1 MSRHLLA
8 CLGDIGPRFADALG
22 GVFLFS
28 DFDGTLAPIVPEP
41 ALAQMRP
48 ELRNL
53 LVDLSSRPGFRM
65 AIVSGRA
72 LGDLRRHVGLKNL
85 IYSGNH
91 GLEIDGPGIAF
102 VHPSSVEGRPRMA
115 ALAETLARR
124 LAQIDGV
131 WVENKG
137 LTLAVHYRLAR
148 AGSHQEVG
156 RQVEAAIEQ
165 ARHGFRVTAGLKVLD
180 IRPDASWTKGDAV
193 AWIRKAYD
201 AEEALPIYLGDDTTD
216 EEAFASLPGA
226 ITVRVGPHGKSAA
239 SYHLS
244 DPGEVEVWLTWL
256 ASLCK
261 GSVALAG

>member
-8 CLGDIGPRFADALG
+8 CLADIAPRLTESPG

-28 DFDGTLAPIVPEP
+28 DFDGTLAPIVPDP

-48 ELRNL
+48 ELRKL
-53 LVDLSSRPGFRM
+53 LVDLAGRPGFRI

-72 LGDLRRHVGLKNL
+72 LADLRRHSGLKNL

-102 VHPSSVEGRPRMA
+102 VHPSSLETRPQMA
-115 ALAETLARR
+115 ALAETLSRR

-148 AGSHQEVG
+148 GGFHAEVG
-156 RQVEAAIEQ
+156 KQVESAIEQ
-165 ARHGFRVTAGLKVLD
+165 TRHGFRVTPGLKVLD
-180 IRPDASWTKGDAV
+180 IRPGVNWHKGDAV
-193 AWIRKAYD
+193 AWIRKACD
-201 AEEALPIYLGDDTTD
+201 GLEAATIYLGDDTTD
-216 EEAFASLPGA
+216 EEAFTSLPNA

-239 SYHLS
+239 AYHLS
-244 DPGEVEVWLTWL
+244 DPGEVEVFLSWM
-256 ASLCK
+256 A
-261 GSVALAG
+261 ALSIGREAHAR

>member
-8 CLGDIGPRFADALG
+8 CLGDIAPRLAKADG
-22 GVFLFS
+22 GVFFFA

-41 ALAQMRP
+41 ALARMRP
-48 ELRNL
+48 ELRKL
-53 LVDLSSRPGFRM
+53 LVDLSGRSDWRI

-72 LGDLRRHVGLKNL
+72 LADLRRHIGLKNL

-91 GLEIDGPGIAF
+91 GLEIEGPGIAF
-102 VHPSSVEGRPRMA
+102 VHPSSVENRPRMA

-124 LAQIDGV
+124 LAQVDGV

-156 RQVEAAIEQ
+156 RLVESAIEQ
-165 ARHGFRVTAGLKVLD
+165 GPHGFRVTPGLKVLD
-180 IRPDASWTKGDAV
+180 IRPGVSWHKGDAV
-193 AWIRKAYD
+193 AWILKAYD
-201 AEEALPIYLGDDTTD
+201 GLEGLPIYLGDDTTD
-216 EEAFASLPGA
+216 EEAFASLPNA

-256 ASLCK
+256 ASLSK
-261 GSVALAG
+261 EREAHAR